1 MRFAFA
7 VVAMAGIASLGAFQ
21 PTRGVQDVSAQQAQ
35 SVWDGI
41 YTEEQAKRGEPLY
54 YNDCA
59 VCHGPGGKSAG
70 FTPGLDKLTKEVIA
84 DKLRKFR
91 SGEKPSTIMHR
102 FAKGFS
108 DAQIDAIA
116 AQLGK

>member
-1 MRFAFA
+1 MTNNRLVTLAAGVAAAAFLACPAA
-7 VVAMAGIASLGAFQ
+7 VRAGGHFNAVLIAS
-21 PTRGVQDVSAQQAQ
+21 
-35 SVWDGI
+35 
-41 YTEEQAKRGEPLY
+41 
-54 YNDCA
+54 NCA
-59 VCHGPGGKSAG
+59 VCHGPGGKSSG

-91 SGEKPSTIMHR
+91 SDEKPSTIMHR